1 MLSSFVL
8 KTTEQLQTKIKHSVS
23 INHCLRHVLFGHFS
37 MSLSLNSF
45 FKDLF
50 ILSMLCLHACICI
63 RYFLQK
69 GSCLNATC
77 VLVVAVH
84 QTLGVQDWRLKRGSH
99 IGLSPLTGVIQVD
112 SVRIDWRES
121 TCLGKRQTVYGVE
134 MWFSGGKLALV
145 SLIPSP
151 TRRNLA

>member
-1 MLSSFVL
+1 MFCISGCS
-8 KTTEQLQTKIKHSVS
+8 TPGTRG
-23 INHCLRHVLFGHFS
+23 LRLASEEGQSYRNEPFNRCD
-37 MSLSLNSF
+37 M
-45 FKDLF
+45 
-50 ILSMLCLHACICI
+50 
-63 RYFLQK
+63 
-69 GSCLNATC
+69 
-77 VLVVAVH
+77 
-84 QTLGVQDWRLKRGSH
+84 
-99 IGLSPLTGVIQVD
+99 VD